1 MKVRFSFFAQVR
13 QAAGAENEELLLADG
28 TDLAAALT
36 EVSARHGPGFRSLV
50 LDQFGVVKP
59 GMLVLVN
66 GVPAQR
72 GGTRILADGDEVT
85 LLSAV
90 SGG

>member
-1 MKVRFSFFAQVR
+1 MKISFSYFAQVR
-13 QAAGAENEELLLADG
+13 QAAGAETEQLDIAAG
-28 TDLAAALT
+28 SDLAAALALAA
-36 EVSARHGPGFRSLV
+36 EKHGDAFRKLV
-50 LDQFGVVKP
+50 LDDFGVVRP
-59 GMLVLVN
+59 SMLVLVN

-72 GGTRILADGDEVT
+72 GGTRQLADGDEVT